1 MTKNQMLREHYK
13 HLFDDCTEDRYY
25 LLEKLFAEGFCYYP
39 SENIIEKVFFNGL
52 EKEGLITIKDGY
64 CRLQK
69 QFKIVIG
76 ISTVIYREIE
86 LEVTTDELQELREG
100 YLPETVQNSEE
111 YKRQMSSEDNITDKY
126 IDTENIVLI

>member
-1 MTKNQMLREHYK
+1 MTNQTLKEHYK
-13 HLFDDCTEDRYY
+13 HLFDDCKEYRND
-25 LLEKLFAEGFCYYP
+25 LLETLFSKGFCYYP
-39 SENIIEKVFFNGL
+39 SENTIEKVFFNNL
-52 EKEGLITIKDGY
+52 EKEGLITIRDGY

-69 QFKIVIG
+69 QFKVVIG

-86 LEVTTDELQELREG
+86 LEVTTDELRDLRDG
-100 YLPETVQNSEE
+100 YLPETIQNSEE

>member
-1 MTKNQMLREHYK
+1 MNQTLREHYK
-13 HLFDDCTEDRYY
+13 HLFDDCTEYRND
-25 LLEKLFAEGFCYYP
+25 LLETLFSKGFCYYP
-39 SENIIEKVFFNGL
+39 SENMIERLFFRNL
-52 EKEGLITIKDGY
+52 EKEGLITIKDDY

-69 QFKIVIG
+69 QFKVVIG

-86 LEVTTDELQELREG
+86 LKVTTDELQELREG

-111 YKRQMSSEDNITDKY
+111 YKLQMSSEDTIADKY